1 MMTIDKEQHM
11 TKDEALARA
20 EHALDGVLQAP
31 ERISMMYILETV
43 RFIRQ
48 ACEAKTDTVN
58 LDTATGFTFSDER
71 GTFIGDVQ
79 MLKWLVEHHSED
91 YWKAKAGETK

>member
-1 MMTIDKEQHM
+1 M

-48 ACEAKTDTVN
+48 VREAKTDTVN

-91 YWKAKAGETK
+91 YWKTKAGETK

>member
-1 MMTIDKEQHM
+1 MI
-11 TKDEALARA
+11 KDEALVRA

-48 ACEAKTDTVN
+48 AREAKTDTVN